1 MVKKILSILAWVAT
15 AAALVALF
23 VVSREHYLNTPV
35 KSYNLDLQ
43 SGNSFVKESDV
54 LADLEELCKGQKIGT
69 VDMEAI
75 GKRLKANPWVE
86 SSAAHIGLDG
96 TLNVSI
102 AEHLPAMRVFG
113 SNGQSAY
120 ITSDGLLL
128 PPGQNYTPHL
138 LIASGNF
145 SFEAGLARQ
154 LSDTI
159 ATDRNLIGARKLNE
173 AVGRNGFVK
182 SCVGQV
188 YCNKGNEFEIVAKD
202 IDARI
207 IVGDTANLDD
217 KLRRLETFMKHKTG
231 SNEIKE
237 YKKINLKFK
246 NQIVCTKR

>member
-1 MVKKILSILAWVAT
+1 MVKKILSIFAWVAT

-54 LADLEELCKGQKIGT
+54 LADLEELCKAQKIGT

-75 GKRLKANPWVE
+75 GKRLKVNPWVE

-102 AEHLPAMRVFG
+102 AEHLPALRVFG
-113 SNGQSAY
+113 YNGQSAY

-128 PPGQNYTPHL
+128 PPRQNHTPHL

-145 SFEAGLARQ
+145 SFEDGQARQ
-154 LSDTI
+154 LCDTVASDL
-159 ATDRNLIGARKLNE
+159 NLIGAKKLNE
-173 AVGRNGFVK
+173 AIGRNGFVK
-182 SCVGQV
+182 SCIGQV
-188 YCNKGNEFEIVAKD
+188 FCNSGNEFEIVANG

-207 IVGDTANLDD
+207 IVGDTTILDD
-217 KLRRLETFMKHKTG
+217 KLRRLETFMKHKMG